1 MQRASLLSLSA
12 VSALV
17 LLSSCGGDGGSSS
30 TTTPPTLTVPGAPV
44 LNSAMAGNAQ
54 ATLAFAAPASNGGAA
69 IMGYSASCS
78 AGATSRTASGAQ
90 SPLIVTDL
98 VNGTAYAC
106 TVSAINSVGTGSA
119 SNSIN
124 VTPVASAS
132 GSTSTAPVA
141 CSYATNIFNSS
152 ASVNAQSI
160 SSWSCTST
168 NRTLTSNGIPDH
180 EVGTFPNP
188 GNPNTIKAQSLSASY
203 TLTPAQTG
211 SVNTTLVSLGYA
223 LNGIKFEPGTGGT
236 CNDSG
241 NSCSVIGGTGNWR
254 IEALGQ
260 TSFDFGVDLNNAHV
274 QPTGEYHYHGMPEK
288 LIEKL
293 NKGQQMTLV
302 GWAAD
307 GFPIYARYGYSSAN
321 DASSPIKLLVSS
333 YRLKSTPDSGRP
345 AVSLYPLGTFRQD
358 YEYVAGLGDLDE
370 CNGRSGV
377 TPEFPSGI
385 YHYFITNS
393 YPYIQR
399 CVKGSAAS
407 STPPPR

>member
-1 MQRASLLSLSA
+1 MDHGNFLLGWLQVHLSDKC
-12 VSALV
+12 SGQIGLNFHDC
-17 LLSSCGGDGGSSS
+17 SSSDLFGSS
-30 TTTPPTLTVPGAPV
+30 TVP
-44 LNSAMAGNAQ
+44 
-54 ATLAFAAPASNGGAA
+54 ASGTFVW
-69 IMGYSASCS
+69 YVF
-78 AGATSRTASGAQ
+78 TASFISVIA
-90 SPLIVTDL
+90 
-98 VNGTAYAC
+98 AC
-106 TVSAINSVGTGSA
+106 SGGTGSSDTA
-119 SNSIN
+119 TTIN
-124 VTPVASAS
+124 PTPPAAS
-132 GSTSTAPVA
+132 GETSTASVF
-141 CSYATNIFNSS
+141 CGYSTNTFNSS
-152 ASVNAQSI
+152 ASVNAQATST
-160 SSWSCTST
+160 WSCSPT

-188 GNPNTIKAQSLSASY
+188 GNPNRISAQSISASY

-211 SVNTTLVSLGYA
+211 SVNSNLVALGYA

-241 NSCSVIGGTGNWR
+241 TNCSLVGGTGAWR

-260 TSFDFGVDLNNAHV
+260 TSFDFGTDFNNAHV

-307 GFPIYARYGYSSAN
+307 GFPVYARYGYSEAN
-321 DASSPIKLLVSS
+321 NARSSIKLLASS
-333 YRLKSTPDSGRP
+333 YRLKSAPDAGRP

-385 YHYFITNS
+385 YYYAITVA

-399 CVKGSAAS
+399 CVKGTAAGEA
-407 STPPPR
+407 TPLPPPPPPK